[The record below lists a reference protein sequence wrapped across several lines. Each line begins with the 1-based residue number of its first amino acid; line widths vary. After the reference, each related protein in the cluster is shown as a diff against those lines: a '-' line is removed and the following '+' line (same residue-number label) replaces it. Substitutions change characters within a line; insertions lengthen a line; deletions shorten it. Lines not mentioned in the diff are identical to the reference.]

1 MLRFLKALVSLRKPL
16 RKNVTATPP
25 VSRQE
30 EERIALSTF
39 VTIDET
45 EFAERTGYR
54 IRNRELFLQAVIH
67 RSFLQLCPPGR
78 FQSNERMEFLGDSIL
93 NLIVA
98 EYLYM
103 TFPNAEEGQLSKV
116 RSRLVSRTALG
127 ECARRLHLEDFL
139 MLSPSAHQSIKDG
152 SDSIIVDA
160 VESFVAAI
168 YLDSGYLA
176 AKAFVTE
183 HLLNTFGTSRMTQ
196 DENYKSRLLEFT
208 QARGLGSPKYV
219 TVDESGPDHS
229 PVFTVE
235 VQVAGV
241 PAGTGAG
248 PNKKSAEQH
257 AAALALAR
265 LQDEEVRP
273 HPAASQMA

>member
-1 MLRFLKALVSLRKPL
+1 MLRFLKALVSKRSTSSTKFA
-16 RKNVTATPP
+16 VPP
-25 VSRQE
+25 PGHHRE
-30 EERIALSTF
+30 EERLALSAF
-39 VTIDET
+39 VTFDAA
-45 EFAERTGYR
+45 EFEHRTGYR
-54 IRNRELFLQAVIH
+54 VRNEQFFHQAVVH

-98 EYLYM
+98 EYLYL
-103 TFPNAEEGQLSKV
+103 TFPSAEEGQLSKV
-116 RSRLVSRTALG
+116 RSRLVSRAALG

-152 SDSIIVDA
+152 SESIIVDA

-183 HLLNTFGTSRMTQ
+183 HLLNAFGSTRMTQ
-196 DENYKSRLLEFT
+196 DENYKSRLLEYT
-208 QARGLGSPKYV
+208 QARGLGGPKYV

-235 VQVAGV
+235 VQVGGV
-241 PAGTGAG
+241 PVGVGKG
-248 PNKKSAEQH
+248 SNKKTAEQM
-257 AAALALAR
+257 
-265 LQDEEVRP
+265 
-273 HPAASQMA
+273 AASYALTHLQSQDQTGTQQAN

>member
-1 MLRFLKALVSLRKPL
+1 MLRFLKALVSKRSTSTT
-16 RKNVTATPP
+16 NVSLPP
-25 VSRQE
+25 SGRHRE
-30 EERIALSTF
+30 EERLALSAF
-39 VTIDET
+39 VTFDSA
-45 EFAERTGYR
+45 EFTNRTGYR
-54 IRNRELFLQAVIH
+54 IRNIEFFHQAVVH

-78 FQSNERMEFLGDSIL
+78 FQSNERMEFLGDSVL

-98 EYLYM
+98 EYLYL

-152 SDSIIVDA
+152 SESIIVDA

-168 YLDSGYLA
+168 YLDAGYLA

-183 HLLNTFGTSRMTQ
+183 HLLNAFGTTRMAQ
-196 DENYKSRLLEFT
+196 DENYKSRLLEYT
-208 QARGLGSPKYV
+208 QARGLGGPKYV

-235 VQVAGV
+235 VQVGGV
-241 PAGTGAG
+241 PLGVGKG
-248 PNKKSAEQH
+248 SNKKAAEQH
-257 AAALALAR
+257 AASFALSH
-265 LQDEEVRP
+265 LQ
-273 HPAASQMA
+273 SQDQSSAQQLI